1 MKYMLLFYGPEAP
14 ADHVPTA
21 AEMGEMKR
29 VWGEY
34 MGAMG
39 AAGVMRGGEALMP
52 ARSATSVRLRE
63 GRRQVQDG
71 PMPDSKEQLGGYVV
85 IEVEHLDA
93 ALDWAARSPSSLRGG
108 TEVRPV
114 WEDPLG

>member
-1 MKYMLLFYGPEAP
+1 MQYAILFYGPQLP
-14 ADHVPTA
+14 AGHEPSA
-21 AEMGEMKR
+21 AEQAEMKR

-34 MGAMG
+34 MGALG

-52 ARSATSVRLRE
+52 AHTASTVRLRD

-71 PMPDSKEQLGGYVV
+71 PMADSKEALGGFVV
-85 IEVEHLDA
+85 IEVPDLDA
-93 ALDWAARSPSSLRGG
+93 ALDWAARSPSSLRGA

-114 WEDPLG
+114 WVNPLG